1 MENEN
6 LTTTRFFS
14 LLFLG
19 SGLLGLMIS
28 AALSAHY
35 VNTLPKRP
43 DPQNLRMIPRDI
55 DGYTVYQTDDENRT
69 LDRAEFGSMGVF
81 LLGIVVGLVY
91 FQKWGLARAIES
103 KEEDF
108 AGEEG

>member
-6 LTTTRFFS
+6 PTKTRFFS

-35 VNTLPKRP
+35 VNTLPRFP
-43 DPQNLRMIPRDI
+43 DPENLRMIPRNI
-55 DGYTVYQTDDENRT
+55 DGYTVYQTDDENRR
-69 LDRAEFGSMGVF
+69 LDRAEYVSMGVF
-81 LLGIVVGLVY
+81 LIGVGVGLVY

-103 KEEDF
+103 KQEDF
-108 AGEEG
+108 AGEES

>member
-19 SGLLGLMIS
+19 LGLLGLMIS

-35 VNTLPKRP
+35 VHTLPRRP

-69 LDRAEFGSMGVF
+69 LDRAEFLSMGVF
-81 LLGIVVGLVY
+81 LLGAGVGLVY